1 MPFKWNGAEKWI
13 MKKQNV
19 ENSYSKKSHMQS
31 QVNKLPVTN
40 TVRVAPESGGYD
52 QKLAANRVDFCQPT
66 SQFGMEKFSFVP
78 SASHLIH
85 GQASGAN
92 VGVDLRP
99 ESKDLKKVDNGDSSC
114 TKSTSI
120 EDATGC
126 LNIGSTY
133 NLIKAFT
140 TYHTGVPAIRS
151 VCMRDM
157 NPEVELHKITLAFY
171 SIWRTC

>member
-120 EDATGC
+120 EDATG
-126 LNIGSTY
+126 
-133 NLIKAFT
+133 
-140 TYHTGVPAIRS
+140 VPAIRS

-157 NPEVELHKITLAFY
+157 NPEVELQKITLAFY